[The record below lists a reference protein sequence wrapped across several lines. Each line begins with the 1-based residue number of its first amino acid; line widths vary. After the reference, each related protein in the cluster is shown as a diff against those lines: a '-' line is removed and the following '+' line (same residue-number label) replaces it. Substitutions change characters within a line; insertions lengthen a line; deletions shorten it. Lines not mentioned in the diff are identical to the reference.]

1 MLFSIGVFSG
11 VFPEDTLFETMELKG
26 RRDEKKKKDQ
36 VKNAGWICMHQREA
50 VHFVMAEAAILNSRE
65 TGTSRTGIRTGGCR
79 EVIFKL
85 GVKGAWNA
93 DWV

>member
-1 MLFSIGVFSG
+1 M
-11 VFPEDTLFETMELKG
+11 
-26 RRDEKKKKDQ
+26 RKKKDQ

-50 VHFVMAEAAILNSRE
+50 IHFVMAEAAILNSRG

-85 GVKGAWNA
+85 GVKGGGTQIGCEFLEYQG
-93 DWV
+93 V